1 MTANPYAPPG
11 AKVADVASVSDEV
24 QEIRL
29 WSAKGRVGRLRY
41 LAYTFASGLIMTG
54 LAVAAVVILGPTAG
68 GIVYAVLYI
77 PFLVLAVFTGI
88 KRSHDMNWSGWTLL
102 IPLVPGFGL
111 GGISATFDP
120 NNSSRVIVMLSA
132 LILSLSGLIWM
143 FKKGTEGSNDYGA
156 PPPPNTTGVK
166 ILACTVPVIFV
177 IGILAAIALPA
188 YQQYVKRV
196 QEAQQGR

>member
-1 MTANPYAPPG
+1 MAANPYSPPN
-11 AKVADVASVSDEV
+11 ANVSDVSSITDEV
-24 QEIRL
+24 QEIRI

-41 LAYTFASGLIMTG
+41 LAYIFASSLILTS
-54 LAVAAVVILGPTAG
+54 LAMVAMMILGPTAG
-68 GIVYAVLYI
+68 SIAYALLYI

-102 IPLVPGFGL
+102 MPLVPAIGL
-111 GGISATFDP
+111 GVISGMLGP
-120 NNSSRVIVMLSA
+120 NNPSRGLVALIPMVLMLSA
-132 LILSLSGLIWM
+132 LIWV

-166 ILACTVPVIFV
+166 VLACIFPVIFV

-188 YQQYVKRV
+188 YQQYVKRA
-196 QEAQQGR
+196 QESQQGH